1 MKSVGVSIQEGRKDV
16 HFTCCQAKVCGSPF
30 CLRLWLGL
38 QVWWSVC
45 IVRLVIIDN
54 KISWDNYAGPRF
66 DNLYSHGNIIR
77 NQEFSDPTFDS

>member
-16 HFTCCQAKVCGSPF
+16 HFTCCQAKVCGSAF

-54 KISWDNYAGPRF
+54 KISWDGYAGPRF

-77 NQEFSDPTFDS
+77 NQEFSDPSD